1 MLAGWPLFGLFE
13 DNSASCGSG
22 WHASDATTALAAAVL
37 AAVTVLLLK
46 REWFN
51 QLPTPCSTYSTK
63 RRMGTCFH
71 TGTSPFKADQA
82 QPLQQHSH
90 CCRFSGGRP
99 PLLLVVYHF
108 KQHLPFAG
116 LLTALFVSTGTAWWV
131 AVLAALVLLA
141 VAALWTGTRA
151 RDADVLATF
160 LVVRALGGR
169 HAVLFTLPGGRSAS
183 QRTAL
188 TSAARQ
194 RAARVKVLLLV
205 CRRF

>member
-46 REWFN
+46 REWYT
-51 QLPTPCSTYSTK
+51 QLPTPCRTYSTK

-71 TGTSPFKADQA
+71 TGTSPSKPTKPSPCKQY
-82 QPLQQHSH
+82 SH
-90 CCRFSGGRP
+90 CCMFSGGRL

-108 KQHLPFAG
+108 KRHLPFAG
-116 LLTALFVSTGTAWWV
+116 LSTAIFVSTGTAWWV

-169 HAVLFTLPGGRSAS
+169 QAVLFTLPGGRSAS

-188 TSAARQ
+188 TSAACQ
-194 RAARVKVLLLV
+194 RAARV
-205 CRRF
+205 R